1 MNTLSKYVLLLLV
14 SVLAACGSDDDA
26 AATFTPGTPQP
37 GDALAVTITASD
49 FVTDG
54 DPDTRATDKGPV
66 TTFEDGDRVGII
78 ILDKAEKP
86 LYNNIPY
93 KYVSSSQTWEF
104 DNGNGEGKEICYYD
118 SKARTY
124 IVYYP
129 YSAKADGCKNE
140 SDLKAIFKPQTDQ
153 STKDAYRASDLM
165 VNTITTGT
173 PLKSLTASLK
183 HVYASISLAPTAY
196 TLEDGNGTK
205 CNIKVSDANLTI
217 GDNVYVPY
225 QATDG
230 SLRCIVPASITPSG
244 IRCFY
249 TFSGTTYGNT
259 ISISGSVAA
268 NTRYTSA
275 PEIISKTYT
284 LDDAKVG
291 DFYCKRI
298 SDGNG
303 YLIPSDVVLTVDQKN
318 ACIGIVYCTDI
329 NRIGDEAKNVLKNK
343 GVDTPHGL
351 VMALT
356 NASNGCR
363 WGNYGTDEN
372 NGGAAG
378 TPFRDNTSTLR
389 MQYNNVDGYGET
401 HWILKTYSDGTTLRD
416 TYTAFYHASRY
427 GTAEGGTS
435 RYATPNTTTGW
446 FLPSMGQWWDIL
458 SYLGRIDLTAYRG
471 SSESDTSISGA
482 ARTAVDNMNKY
493 SEKIDDATP
502 FNTGTY
508 FWSSSEYSS
517 RNACDVDLYGSGN
530 LHLYYYSKGSSYSKV
545 RCVFAF

>member
-78 ILDKAEKP
+78 ILDKDKQP

-93 KYVSSSQTWEF
+93 KYVSSSQKWVATDTEK
-104 DNGNGEGKEICYYD
+104 GACYYD
-118 SKARTY
+118 PQAYTY

-129 YSAKADGCKNE
+129 YSAKADDCKSE

-153 STKDAYRASDLM
+153 SRKEDYRASDLM
-165 VNTITTGT
+165 VSTTTSAT
-173 PLKSLTASLK
+173 PLKSLKVELK
-183 HVYASISLAPTAY
+183 HVYASISLAPKAY
-196 TLEDGNGTK
+196 TLDDGKSTK
-205 CNIKVSDANLTI
+205 GNAKVSDVNLTI
-217 GDNVYVPY
+217 GDNFYVPY

-230 SLRCIVPASITPSG
+230 SLRCIVPTDITPSG

-249 TFSGTTYGNT
+249 TFRGITYGNT
-259 ISISGSVAA
+259 INISAPVAA

-275 PEIISKTYT
+275 PEITNETYT

-291 DFYCKRI
+291 DFYCKKNK
-298 SDGNG
+298 DEG
-303 YLIPSDVVLTVDQKN
+303 YLIPSEVALTGDQKD

-329 NRIGDEAKNVLKNK
+329 ACIGQAARDVLTSKS
-343 GVDTPHGL
+343 VTPHGL

-356 NASNGCR
+356 NASSSDCQ
-363 WGNYGTDEN
+363 WGNYGIDEN
-372 NGGAAG
+372 SSGVVG
-378 TPFRDNTSTLR
+378 TPFQDNTSTLR
-389 MQYNNVDGYGET
+389 KQYNNVDGYGET
-401 HWILKTYSDGTTLRD
+401 HWILKNYSGADLQD

-427 GTAEGGTS
+427 GTGDSGTAK
-435 RYATPNTTTGW
+435 YAAPANTTGW
-446 FLPSMGQWWDIL
+446 FIPSMGQWWDIL
-458 SYLGRIDLTAYRG
+458 SYLGGIKLDEYRG
-471 SSESDTSISGA
+471 SGNQVAAISGA
-482 ARTAVDNMNKY
+482 ALTAVDNMNKY
-493 SEKIDDATP
+493 LEKISDATM
-502 FNTGTY
+502 FSTGTC
-508 FWSSSEYSS
+508 FWSSSEDSS
-517 RNACDVDLYGSGN
+517 NLACYVDFGSSGDLY
-530 LHLYYYSKGSSYSKV
+530 LYDRSKDYSYVKV